1 MRGYGGAHLDPEEL
15 KKARLDR
22 GLLRRAWRF
31 AQPYHGMLRVYS
43 GLIVVSALLG
53 TVPPFIFKQLID
65 AATGHHA
72 HRVDLWAVAAVLMAL
87 LTTGLTLLNRWFGAR
102 IGEGLIYDL
111 RVALYDHVQRMP
123 VAFFTRTQTGSLLSR
138 LSSDVVGAQQAV
150 STVSTFMSDLL
161 TLAATIVAMVT
172 LSWQVTVV
180 AVLLM
185 PSFIVLDRRVAR
197 RLKELARVRMTLNA
211 NIHTRMT
218 ERFNISG
225 ALLVKL
231 FGQPDREVQ
240 EFSGDAADLRDTGVR
255 QAMVGRSLF
264 AALGVI
270 GSVGTVL
277 VYWLG
282 GRSIVTG
289 SLSVGTV
296 VALAALVQRL
306 YAPLTNLASAR
317 VDLLTAM
324 VSFERC
330 FELLDAPRS
339 ITEKPDAVPLVAA
352 RGLVEVEDVWFQYP
366 APSSVSIR
374 SLTSGDGGEGDHA
387 DEPSRA
393 VLRGVSFTA
402 APGTMTAL
410 VGPSGAGKTTLSH
423 LVPRLYDVTTG
434 QVRIDGHDV
443 RDLTLASLA
452 DAIGM
457 VTQDAHLFH
466 QSIAENLRYAR
477 PEATQAD
484 IEAACTAARIHH
496 VIAAL
501 PDGYDTVVGDR
512 GYRLSGGEKQRLAIA
527 RVLLK
532 DPAIVVLDEAT
543 AHLDSETELLVQQA
557 LGSALSGRT
566 SIVIAHRLSTI
577 QAADQILVIDDG
589 RIVER
594 GTHTELLARGGL
606 YAELY
611 QTQYERSAGPNF
623 GGRLA

>member
-22 GLLRRAWRF
+22 GLARRAWTF
-31 AQPYHGMLRVYS
+31 ARPYHRMLRVYS
-43 GLIVVSALLG
+43 AAIVLAALLG

-65 AATGHHA
+65 SAQAHNA
-72 HRVDLWAVAAVLMAL
+72 HRVDIWALAAVAMAGV
-87 LTTGLTLLNRWFGAR
+87 TTGLSLLNRWFGAR

-111 RVALYDHVQRMP
+111 RVQLYDHVQRMP
-123 VAFFTRTQTGSLLSR
+123 VSFFTRTQTGSLLSR

-150 STVSTFMSDLL
+150 STVATFVSDVL
-161 TLAATIVAMVT
+161 TLVATILAMLA
-172 LSWQVTVV
+172 LSWQVTLLALVV
-180 AVLLM
+180 VPFFLL
-185 PSFIVLDRRVAR
+185 LDRRVAR
-197 RLKELARVRMTLNA
+197 KLKELARQRMRLNA
-211 NIHTRMT
+211 DMSTTMT

-231 FGQPDREVQ
+231 FGKPDREAEQ
-240 EFSGDAADLRDTGVR
+240 FAGQAADLRDTGVR
-255 QAMVGRSLF
+255 QAMVGRMLF
-264 AALGVI
+264 AALALFGA
-270 GSVGTVL
+270 VGTAM

-282 GRSIVTG
+282 GRSIASG
-289 SLSVGTV
+289 SLTVGTV

-306 YAPLTNLASAR
+306 YAPLTDLASAR

-330 FELLDAPRS
+330 FELLDAPRA
-339 ITEKPDAVPLVAA
+339 ITEKPNADTLTDP

-366 APSSVSIR
+366 APSSVSVK
-374 SLTSGDGGEGDHA
+374 SLTTDHDNA
-387 DEPSRA
+387 DVPSRA

-423 LVPRLYDVTTG
+423 LVPRLYDVTSG
-434 QVRIDGHDV
+434 RVLIDGHDV
-443 RDLTLASLA
+443 RDLTLDSISA
-452 DAIGM
+452 AIGM

-466 QSIAENLRYAR
+466 QSIGENLRYAR
-477 PEATQAD
+477 LDATQAE
-484 IEAACTAARIHH
+484 IEEACRAARIHD
-496 VIAAL
+496 VIASL
-501 PDGYDTVVGDR
+501 PDGYNTVVGDR

-557 LGSALSGRT
+557 LATALHGRT
-566 SIVIAHRLSTI
+566 SVVIAHRLSTV

-594 GTHTELLARGGL
+594 GTHGQLLARGGL

-611 QTQYERSAGPNF
+611 HTQYERSAG
-623 GGRLA
+623 GKTGERLA

>member
-1 MRGYGGAHLDPEEL
+1 MRGYGGIHLDPEEL

-22 GLLRRAWRF
+22 GMARRAWRF
-31 AQPYHGMLRVYS
+31 AKPYHSILRVYS
-43 GLIVVSALLG
+43 ALIVLAALLG

-65 AATGHHA
+65 AAESHNGHQ
-72 HRVDLWAVAAVLMAL
+72 VDVWALAAVAMAC
-87 LTTGLTLLNRWFGAR
+87 LTTGLSLLNRWFGAR

-123 VAFFTRTQTGSLLSR
+123 IAFFTRTQTGSLLSR

-150 STVSTFMSDLL
+150 GTVATFVSDVL
-161 TLAATIVAMVT
+161 TLIATVIAMLI
-172 LSWQVTVV
+172 LSWQVT
-180 AVLLM
+180 LLALVM
-185 PSFIVLDRRVAR
+185 VPFFLLLDRRVAR
-197 RLKELARVRMTLNA
+197 RLKALARTRMGLNA
-211 NIHTRMT
+211 TMSTTMT

-231 FGQPDREVQ
+231 FGRPDREAK
-240 EFSGDAADLRDTGVR
+240 EFAGQAAQLRDTGVS
-255 QAMVGRSLF
+255 QAMVGRTMF
-264 AALGVI
+264 AALALVGA
-270 GSVGTVL
+270 VGTAM

-282 GRSIVTG
+282 GRSVASG
-289 SLSVGTV
+289 SLRVGTV

-306 YAPLTNLASAR
+306 YAPLTDLASAR

-330 FELLDAPRS
+330 FELLDAPRA
-339 ITEKPDAVPLVAA
+339 ITEKPDARPLRAPK
-352 RGLVEVEDVWFQYP
+352 GLVEVDDVWFQYP
-366 APSSVSIR
+366 APSTVSLQ
-374 SLTSGDGGEGDHA
+374 SLEAHEQHA
-387 DEPSRA
+387 GASTRDDPSRS

-402 APGTMTAL
+402 RPGTMTAL
-410 VGPSGAGKTTLSH
+410 VGPSGAGKTTLTH
-423 LVPRLYDVTTG
+423 LIPRLYDVTSGT
-434 QVRIDGHDV
+434 VRIDGEDV
-443 RDLTLASLA
+443 RDLTLDSLA
-452 DAIGM
+452 AAVGM

-466 QSIAENLRYAR
+466 QSIADNLRYAR
-477 PEATQAD
+477 PDATQAD
-484 IEAACTAARIHH
+484 LEAACRAARIHDQ
-496 VIAAL
+496 IASL

-527 RVLLK
+527 RMLLK

-557 LGSALSGRT
+557 LATALEGRT

-594 GTHTELLARGGL
+594 GSHAEVLGNGGL
-606 YAELY
+606 YADLY
-611 QTQYERSAGPNF
+611 QTQYAPLGTAGSAP
-623 GGRLA
+623 

>member
-1 MRGYGGAHLDPEEL
+1 MRGFGGVHLDPEEL
-15 KKARLDR
+15 KKLRLDR
-22 GLLRRAWRF
+22 GLTRRAWHF
-31 AQPYHGMLRVYS
+31 AKPYHRVLRVYA
-43 GLIVVSALLG
+43 LAIVVAAILGPIAPLIFQAL
-53 TVPPFIFKQLID
+53 IN
-65 AATGHHA
+65 
-72 HRVDLWAVAAVLMAL
+72 AAVDGHTRDVDVWALAAIAMAGI
-87 LTTGLTLLNRWFGAR
+87 TTGLSLLNRWFGAR

-150 STVSTFMSDLL
+150 GTVSNFVSNIL
-161 TLAATIVAMVT
+161 TLVATIVAMIVV
-172 LSWQVTVV
+172 SWQVTLLSLVV
-180 AVLLM
+180 VPVFLL
-185 PSFIVLDRRVAR
+185 LDRRVAR
-197 RLKELARVRMTLNA
+197 RLKELARLRMGLNA
-211 NIHTRMT
+211 EMSTTMT

-231 FGQPDREVQ
+231 FGRPDREAH
-240 EFSGDAADLRDTGVR
+240 EFSGQAAQLRDTGVK
-255 QAMVGRSLF
+255 QAMVSRTMF
-264 AALGVI
+264 AALALVGA
-270 GSVGTVL
+270 VGTAL

-282 GRSIVTG
+282 GRSIVGG
-289 SLSVGTV
+289 SLSVGEV

-306 YAPLTNLASAR
+306 YAPLTDLASAR

-330 FELLDAPRS
+330 FELLDAPRA
-339 ITEKPDAVPLVAA
+339 ITEKPDAKALDRP

-366 APSSVSIR
+366 APSTVSIK
-374 SLTSGDGGEGDHA
+374 SLEAVAPDAAAVND
-387 DEPSRA
+387 DPSRA

-423 LVPRLYDVTTG
+423 LVPRLYDVTSG
-434 QVRIDGHDV
+434 VVRIDGHDV

-452 DAIGM
+452 AAVGM

-477 PEATQAD
+477 PEATLAD
-484 IEAACTAARIHH
+484 IEQACRAARIHDH
-496 VIAAL
+496 IASL
-501 PDGYDTVVGDR
+501 PDGYDTIVGDR

-532 DPAIVVLDEAT
+532 NPSIVVLDEAT

-557 LGSALSGRT
+557 LANALTNRT

-577 QAADQILVIDDG
+577 QTADQILVIDDG

-594 GTHTELLARGGL
+594 GTHGELLARGGL
-606 YAELY
+606 YSELY
-611 QTQYERSAGPNF
+611 QTQYIRAPEAG
-623 GGRLA
+623 